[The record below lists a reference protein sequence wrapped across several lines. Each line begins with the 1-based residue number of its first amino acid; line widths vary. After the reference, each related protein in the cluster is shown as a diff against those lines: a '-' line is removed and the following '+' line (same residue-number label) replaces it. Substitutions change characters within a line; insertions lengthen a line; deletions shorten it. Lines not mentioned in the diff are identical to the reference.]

1 MLNILIV
8 EDDVTIR
15 ELLSYNLKNNFKIL
29 EANSAEEAMEVCEH
43 NNIHLILLDW
53 MLPEMSG
60 LSFLRTIKK
69 QKNNSEIPVIF
80 VTARED
86 EKDKIAGLTSG
97 ADDYIAKPFSPRELV
112 SRVKAILRRTS
123 EESMK
128 EVIFAGALKL
138 NQLNRRVNIGD
149 TLVSLGPTEYK
160 LLQFFLT
167 HQDRVYTRDQILDNV
182 WGRNVYLDE
191 RTVDVHIRRL
201 RKAIS
206 IAGYENYV
214 QTVRGAGYRF
224 SIRLDKST

>member
-15 ELLSYNLKNNFKIL
+15 ELLSYNLKKNFKIL
-29 EANSAEEAMEVCEH
+29 EANSAEEAMEACD
-43 NNIHLILLDW
+43 NNSIHLILLDW

-97 ADDYIAKPFSPRELV
+97 ADDYITKPFSHLELLARVEAVLKRTYPNLYSDNLSYEDIKIDIKSHKVYRKNNLIKLSPKEYDLLVNFVINPKLVFSREQLLD
-112 SRVKAILRRTS
+112 KFWGL
-123 EESMK
+123 ESDV
-128 EVIFAGALKL
+128 EL
-138 NQLNRRVNIGD
+138 
-149 TLVSLGPTEYK
+149 
-160 LLQFFLT
+160 
-167 HQDRVYTRDQILDNV
+167 
-182 WGRNVYLDE
+182 

-201 RKAIS
+201 RKAINIENCKEIIRTIRS
-206 IAGYENYV
+206 TGY
-214 QTVRGAGYRF
+214 A
-224 SIRLDKST
+224 LD

>member
-15 ELLSYNLKNNFKIL
+15 ELLSYNLKKNFKIL

-43 NNIHLILLDW
+43 KNIHLILLDW

-97 ADDYIAKPFSPRELV
+97 ADDYITKPFSHLELLARVEAVLKRTYPNLYSDNLSYEDIKIDIKSHKVYRKNNLIKLSPKEYDLLVNFVINPKLVFSREQLLD
-112 SRVKAILRRTS
+112 KFWGL
-123 EESMK
+123 ESDV
-128 EVIFAGALKL
+128 EL
-138 NQLNRRVNIGD
+138 
-149 TLVSLGPTEYK
+149 
-160 LLQFFLT
+160 
-167 HQDRVYTRDQILDNV
+167 
-182 WGRNVYLDE
+182 

-201 RKAIS
+201 RKAIN
-206 IAGYENYV
+206 IEHCKEIIR
-214 QTVRGAGYRF
+214 TVRSTGYA
-224 SIRLDKST
+224 LD

>member
-15 ELLSYNLKNNFKIL
+15 ELLSYNLKKKFKIL
-29 EANSAEEAMEVCEH
+29 EANSAEEAIDVCDN

-97 ADDYIAKPFSPRELV
+97 ADDYITKPFSHLELLARVEAVLKRTYPNLYSDNLSYEDIKIDIKSHKVYRKNNFIKLSPKEYDLLVNFVINPKLVFSREQLLD
-112 SRVKAILRRTS
+112 KFWGL
-123 EESMK
+123 ESDV
-128 EVIFAGALKL
+128 EL
-138 NQLNRRVNIGD
+138 
-149 TLVSLGPTEYK
+149 
-160 LLQFFLT
+160 
-167 HQDRVYTRDQILDNV
+167 
-182 WGRNVYLDE
+182 

-201 RKAIS
+201 RKAIN
-206 IAGYENYV
+206 IEHCKEIIR
-214 QTVRGAGYRF
+214 TVRSTGYA
-224 SIRLDKST
+224 LD

>member
-15 ELLSYNLKNNFKIL
+15 ELLSYNLKKKFKIL
-29 EANSAEEAMEVCEH
+29 EANSAEEAIDICDN

-97 ADDYIAKPFSPRELV
+97 ADDYITKPFSHLELLARVEAVLKRTYPNLYSDNLSYEDIKIDIKSHKVYRKNNLIKLSPKEYDLLVNFVINPKLVFSREQLLD
-112 SRVKAILRRTS
+112 KFWGL
-123 EESMK
+123 ESDV
-128 EVIFAGALKL
+128 EL
-138 NQLNRRVNIGD
+138 
-149 TLVSLGPTEYK
+149 
-160 LLQFFLT
+160 
-167 HQDRVYTRDQILDNV
+167 
-182 WGRNVYLDE
+182 

-201 RKAIS
+201 RKAIN
-206 IAGYENYV
+206 IENCKEIIR
-214 QTVRGAGYRF
+214 TVRSTGYA
-224 SIRLDKST
+224 LD

>member
-29 EANSAEEAMEVCEH
+29 EANSAEEAMEVYEH

-69 QKNNSEIPVIF
+69 QKNNLDIPVIF

-97 ADDYIAKPFSPRELV
+97 ADDYITKPFSHLELLARVEAVLKRTYPNLYSDNLSYEDIKIDIKSHKVYRKNNLIKLSPKEYDLLVNFVINPKLVFSREQLLD
-112 SRVKAILRRTS
+112 KFWGL
-123 EESMK
+123 ESDV
-128 EVIFAGALKL
+128 EL
-138 NQLNRRVNIGD
+138 
-149 TLVSLGPTEYK
+149 
-160 LLQFFLT
+160 
-167 HQDRVYTRDQILDNV
+167 
-182 WGRNVYLDE
+182 

-201 RKAIS
+201 RKAIN
-206 IAGYENYV
+206 IEHCKEIIR
-214 QTVRGAGYRF
+214 TVRSTGYA
-224 SIRLDKST
+224 LD

>member
-15 ELLSYNLKNNFKIL
+15 ELLSYNLKKNFKIL
-29 EANSAEEAMEVCEH
+29 EANSAEEAMEACD
-43 NNIHLILLDW
+43 NNSIHLILLDW

-97 ADDYIAKPFSPRELV
+97 ADDYITKPFSHLELLARVEAVLKRTYPNLYSDSLSYEDIKIDIKSHKVYRKNNLIKLSPKEYDLLVNFVINPKLVFSREQLLD
-112 SRVKAILRRTS
+112 KFWGL
-123 EESMK
+123 ESDV
-128 EVIFAGALKL
+128 EL
-138 NQLNRRVNIGD
+138 
-149 TLVSLGPTEYK
+149 
-160 LLQFFLT
+160 
-167 HQDRVYTRDQILDNV
+167 
-182 WGRNVYLDE
+182 

-201 RKAIS
+201 RKAIN
-206 IAGYENYV
+206 IQNCKEV
-214 QTVRGAGYRF
+214 IRTVRSTGYA
-224 SIRLDKST
+224 LD

>member
-15 ELLSYNLKNNFKIL
+15 ELLSYNLKKNFKIL
-29 EANSAEEAMEVCEH
+29 EANSAEEAMEVCEQ

-69 QKNNSEIPVIF
+69 QKNNLDIPVIF

-97 ADDYIAKPFSPRELV
+97 ADDYITKPFSHLELLARVEAVLKRTYPNLYSDNLSYEDIKIDIKSHKVYRKNNLIKLSPKEYDLLVNFVINPKLVFSREQLLD
-112 SRVKAILRRTS
+112 KFWGL
-123 EESMK
+123 ESDV
-128 EVIFAGALKL
+128 EL
-138 NQLNRRVNIGD
+138 
-149 TLVSLGPTEYK
+149 
-160 LLQFFLT
+160 
-167 HQDRVYTRDQILDNV
+167 
-182 WGRNVYLDE
+182 

-201 RKAIS
+201 RKAIN
-206 IAGYENYV
+206 IEHCKEIIR
-214 QTVRGAGYRF
+214 TVRSTGYA
-224 SIRLDKST
+224 LD

>member
-15 ELLSYNLKNNFKIL
+15 ELLSYNLKKNFKIL

-43 NNIHLILLDW
+43 KNIHLILLDW

-97 ADDYIAKPFSPRELV
+97 ADDYITKPFSHLELLARVEAVLKRTYPNLYSDNLSYEDIKIDIKSHKVYRKNNLIKLSPKEYDLLVNFVINPKLVFSREQLLD
-112 SRVKAILRRTS
+112 KFWGL
-123 EESMK
+123 ESDV
-128 EVIFAGALKL
+128 EL
-138 NQLNRRVNIGD
+138 
-149 TLVSLGPTEYK
+149 
-160 LLQFFLT
+160 
-167 HQDRVYTRDQILDNV
+167 
-182 WGRNVYLDE
+182 

-201 RKAIS
+201 RKAINMEHCKE
-206 IAGYENYV
+206 IIR
-214 QTVRGAGYRF
+214 TVRSTGYA
-224 SIRLDKST
+224 LD

>member
-8 EDDVTIR
+8 EDDFTIR
-15 ELLSYNLKNNFKIL
+15 ELLSYNLKKKFKIL

-43 NNIHLILLDW
+43 KNIHLILLDW

-97 ADDYIAKPFSPRELV
+97 ADDYITKPFSHLELLARVEAVLKRTYPNLYSDNLSYEDIKIDIKSHKVYRKNNLIKLSPKEYDLLVNFVINPKLVFSREQLLD
-112 SRVKAILRRTS
+112 KFWGL
-123 EESMK
+123 ESDI
-128 EVIFAGALKL
+128 EL
-138 NQLNRRVNIGD
+138 
-149 TLVSLGPTEYK
+149 
-160 LLQFFLT
+160 
-167 HQDRVYTRDQILDNV
+167 
-182 WGRNVYLDE
+182 

-201 RKAIS
+201 RKAIN
-206 IAGYENYV
+206 IEHCKEIIR
-214 QTVRGAGYRF
+214 TVRSTGYA
-224 SIRLDKST
+224 LD

>member
-15 ELLSYNLKNNFKIL
+15 ELLSYNLKKNFKIL

-43 NNIHLILLDW
+43 KNIHLILLDW

-97 ADDYIAKPFSPRELV
+97 ADDYITKPFSHLELLARVEAVLKRTYPNLYSDNLSYEDIKIDIKSHKVYRKNNLIKLSPKEYDLLVNFVINPKLVFSREQLLD
-112 SRVKAILRRTS
+112 KFWGL
-123 EESMK
+123 ESDV
-128 EVIFAGALKL
+128 EL
-138 NQLNRRVNIGD
+138 
-149 TLVSLGPTEYK
+149 
-160 LLQFFLT
+160 
-167 HQDRVYTRDQILDNV
+167 
-182 WGRNVYLDE
+182 

-201 RKAIS
+201 RKAIY
-206 IAGYENYV
+206 IENCKEIIR
-214 QTVRGAGYRF
+214 TVRSTGYA
-224 SIRLDKST
+224 LD

>member
-15 ELLSYNLKNNFKIL
+15 ELLSYNLKKNFKIL
-29 EANSAEEAMEVCEH
+29 EANSAEEAMEACD
-43 NNIHLILLDW
+43 NNSIHLILLDW

-97 ADDYIAKPFSPRELV
+97 ADDYITKPFSHLELLARVEAVLKRTYPNLYSDNLSYEDIKIDIKSHKVYRKNNLIKLSPKEYDLLVNFVINPKLVFSREQLLD
-112 SRVKAILRRTS
+112 KFWGL
-123 EESMK
+123 ESDV
-128 EVIFAGALKL
+128 EL
-138 NQLNRRVNIGD
+138 
-149 TLVSLGPTEYK
+149 
-160 LLQFFLT
+160 
-167 HQDRVYTRDQILDNV
+167 
-182 WGRNVYLDE
+182 

-201 RKAIS
+201 RKAIN
-206 IAGYENYV
+206 IENCKEIIR
-214 QTVRGAGYRF
+214 TVRSTGYA
-224 SIRLDKST
+224 LD

>member
-43 NNIHLILLDW
+43 INIHLILLDW

-97 ADDYIAKPFSPRELV
+97 ADDYITKPFSHLELLARVEAVLKRTYPNLYSDNLSYEDIKIDIKSHKVYRKNNLIKLSPKEYDLLVNFVINPKLVFSREQLLD
-112 SRVKAILRRTS
+112 KFWGL
-123 EESMK
+123 ESDV
-128 EVIFAGALKL
+128 EL
-138 NQLNRRVNIGD
+138 
-149 TLVSLGPTEYK
+149 
-160 LLQFFLT
+160 
-167 HQDRVYTRDQILDNV
+167 
-182 WGRNVYLDE
+182 

-201 RKAIS
+201 RKAIN
-206 IAGYENYV
+206 IEHCKEIIR
-214 QTVRGAGYRF
+214 TVRSTGYA
-224 SIRLDKST
+224 LD

>member
-15 ELLSYNLKNNFKIL
+15 ELLSYNLKKNFKIL

-43 NNIHLILLDW
+43 KNIHLILLDW

-97 ADDYIAKPFSPRELV
+97 ADDYITKPFSHLELLARVEAVLKRTYPNLYSDNLSYEDIKIDIKSHKVYRKNNLIKLSPKEYDLLVNFVINPKLVFSREQLLD
-112 SRVKAILRRTS
+112 KFWGL
-123 EESMK
+123 ESDV
-128 EVIFAGALKL
+128 EL
-138 NQLNRRVNIGD
+138 
-149 TLVSLGPTEYK
+149 
-160 LLQFFLT
+160 
-167 HQDRVYTRDQILDNV
+167 
-182 WGRNVYLDE
+182 

-201 RKAIS
+201 RKAIN
-206 IAGYENYV
+206 IENCKEIIR
-214 QTVRGAGYRF
+214 TVRSTGYA
-224 SIRLDKST
+224 LD

>member
-29 EANSAEEAMEVCEH
+29 EANSAEEAMEVCEQ

-97 ADDYIAKPFSPRELV
+97 ADDYITKPFSHLELLARVEAVLKRTYPNLYSDNLSYEDIKIDIKSHKVYRKNNLIKLSPKEYDLLVNFVINPKLVFSREQLLD
-112 SRVKAILRRTS
+112 KFWGL
-123 EESMK
+123 ESDV
-128 EVIFAGALKL
+128 EL
-138 NQLNRRVNIGD
+138 
-149 TLVSLGPTEYK
+149 
-160 LLQFFLT
+160 
-167 HQDRVYTRDQILDNV
+167 
-182 WGRNVYLDE
+182 

-201 RKAIS
+201 RKAIN
-206 IAGYENYV
+206 IEHCKEIIR
-214 QTVRGAGYRF
+214 TVRSTGYA
-224 SIRLDKST
+224 LD